1 MTGILKHGQWVH
13 QLCLCAFASKNLKGD
28 ENVLTRAIPSEVLV
42 NKCLV
47 LESAETSSEIGNI
60 PVELVGCTPMLFH
73 IIVWFF
79 FGRAGAVLVLGYCAD
94 VVAATYPGAS
104 LLGVKQEGTHLEFS
118 AEHRFLLCLISR
130 N

>member
-1 MTGILKHGQWVH
+1 MVRGLREIVKVDEIYLK
-13 QLCLCAFASKNLKGD
+13 
-28 ENVLTRAIPSEVLV
+28 T
-42 NKCLV
+42 
-47 LESAETSSEIGNI
+47 
-60 PVELVGCTPMLFH
+60 
-73 IIVWFF
+73 
-79 FGRAGAVLVLGYCAD
+79 GAVLVLGYFAD

>member
-1 MTGILKHGQWVH
+1 MIRM
-13 QLCLCAFASKNLKGD
+13 SLKG
-28 ENVLTRAIPSEVLV
+28 AIPSEVLV

-47 LESAETSSEIGNI
+47 LEFAETSSEIGNI
-60 PVELVGCTPMLFH
+60 HVELIGCTPTLFH

-79 FGRAGAVLVLGYCAD
+79 FGRAGAVLVLGYFAD
-94 VVAATYPGAS
+94 VIAATYPGAS

-118 AEHRFLLCLISR
+118 AEHRLLLCLISR

>member
-1 MTGILKHGQWVH
+1 M
-13 QLCLCAFASKNLKGD
+13 
-28 ENVLTRAIPSEVLV
+28 
-42 NKCLV
+42 LV
-47 LESAETSSEIGNI
+47 LRY
-60 PVELVGCTPMLFH
+60 F
-73 IIVWFF
+73 
-79 FGRAGAVLVLGYCAD
+79 AD